1 MEKYL
6 IVSLGAALG
15 GSVRYWLSN
24 VVYKILPSTF
34 PYGTLTVN
42 ILGSFILGFIIYSVS
57 LGRNISPEMRDFI
70 TIGMLGGFTT
80 MSAFAYE
87 SFRLMELNQ
96 MMLFALNIA
105 LNVILCIAA
114 VYAGKELAVMIAK

>member
-1 MEKYL
+1 MLNILYIGAGGFIGAVSRYL
-6 IVSLGAALG
+6 LS
-15 GSVRYWLSN
+15 RYINNL
-24 VVYKILPSTF
+24 LPSF
-34 PYGTLTVN
+34 PLGTLMVN
-42 ILGSFILGFIIYSVS
+42 IIGSFILGFIIYSVS

>member
-1 MEKYL
+1 MVNILY
-6 IVSLGAALG
+6 IGLG
-15 GSVRYWLSN
+15 GFIGAVSRYLLSRYIN
-24 VVYKILPSTF
+24 NLF
-34 PYGTLTVN
+34 PAFPFGTLAVN

-96 MMLFALNIA
+96 LMLFALNLA